1 MAHSVLFDQDQ
12 MYGGGINGQQ
22 QQQPQHD
29 GLEFYQTQYANP
41 AAMGGVPG
49 SDPTT
54 STMGH
59 PGSADEFYASSYG
72 TAMPIVERSWLAAFG
87 TGGFP
92 NEPPLLEELG
102 INFQHIRSKTLAVLN
117 PFKPLDTEIYDD
129 SDMAGPLL
137 FVLILGTFLLLS
149 GKSQFGYIYGVAL
162 MGTLGIW
169 AILNLM
175 SQGGIEVMR
184 TASILGYCLLPIVFL
199 GCIGLAVDFKSTQLA
214 VIAATIP
221 IAWCTYSSATM
232 FVTVLAMS
240 EQRLLVAY
248 PVSLFYTSFV
258 LLTIF

>member
-1 MAHSVLFDQDQ
+1 MAHSVLFDQNQ
-12 MYGGGINGQQ
+12 LYGGGN
-22 QQQPQHD
+22 QPD
-29 GLEFYQTQYANP
+29 GLEFYQTQYADP
-41 AAMGGVPG
+41 SAAGVG
-49 SDPTT
+49 VQ
-54 STMGH
+54 
-59 PGSADEFYASSYG
+59 GSADEFYTSSYG

-92 NEPPLLEELG
+92 NEPPLMEELG
-102 INFQHIRSKTLAVLN
+102 INFQHIKSKTLAVLN

-137 FVLILGTFLLLS
+137 FILVLGTFLLLS
-149 GKSQFGYIYGVAL
+149 GKSQFGYIYGVGL

-169 AILNLM
+169 TILNLM

-199 GCIGLAVDFKSTQLA
+199 GGIGLTVDLKTAQLG
-214 VIAATIP
+214 VLAAALP

-232 FVTVLAMS
+232 FVTVLSMS

-248 PVSLFYTSFV
+248 PVCLFYTSFA
-258 LLTIF
+258 LLTVF

>member
-1 MAHSVLFDQDQ
+1 MAHSVLFDQNQ
-12 MYGGGINGQQ
+12 LYGNSA
-22 QQQPQHD
+22 PTD
-29 GLEFYQTQYANP
+29 GLEFYQTQYADP
-41 AAMGGVPG
+41 SSSASGVG
-49 SDPTT
+49 AS
-54 STMGH
+54 
-59 PGSADEFYASSYG
+59 GSADEFYTSSYG

-102 INFQHIRSKTLAVLN
+102 INFQHIKSKTLAVLN

-137 FVLILGTFLLLS
+137 FILVLGTFLLLS
-149 GKSQFGYIYGVAL
+149 GKSQFGYIYGVGL

-169 AILNLM
+169 TILNLM
-175 SQGGIEVMR
+175 SRSGIEVMR

-199 GCIGLAVDFKSTQLA
+199 GGIGLATDLKTTQLGA
-214 VIAATIP
+214 LAAALP

-232 FVTVLAMS
+232 FVTVLSMS

-248 PVSLFYTSFV
+248 PVCLFYTSFA
-258 LLTIF
+258 LLTVF